1 MDRLSRV
8 ANRMGSDLREGIER
22 LPGLGGIALF
32 VQFADSDD
40 PEKVAFT
47 NGRTVW
53 AGPRYPEYEEAER
66 LFIILHELLHVGLAH
81 PARAREIRLRH
92 ADFDPRIYNVA
103 CFPAGTLLPSNT
115 PIERVAT
122 MHREVDENLVVVRTQ
137 AGEIAATAEHPFK
150 VKRKRRSK
158 PIRLAQSDWVSAED
172 IRVGDYLCVPR
183 LMEKR
188 DDAEITLSKF
198 LHEGVDKLGRRRHG
212 QRVAVKRI
220 PLDADTA
227 WLIGLYTAEGS
238 SAPNVRFTL
247 GAAEIELAAR
257 VKQVARKIGYSAS
270 ESAAGNTL
278 IINLGAIVLGRW
290 LKENCGA
297 RAPEKHIPDVILR
310 HRDPAIRKAFLEGLA
325 QGDAHLTNYK
335 GVRPDYYQLRVS
347 SEALARDVVLLLA
360 QDGKGC
366 STIFASQHARQIRG
380 KDLPQTPVYGVYWR
394 VNPVNTTERT
404 LNGKIIT
411 SYNHRWKA
419 DEEGVWYPVTSISSR
434 RFAGTVYNLTTESH
448 TYIAGS
454 YLVHNCDS
462 IINASLLGVRGLRC
476 PKDAVSLEELLKL
489 LELWPEN
496 KSVGEVVRQWS
507 SEALYYAL
515 MRARDQVLASKTV
528 SAYTCDLEGDGRIPA
543 AGGDEEASA
552 DETLRAW
559 RSRLV
564 MARGALAGVLSRLA
578 KELPEVKTPWERV
591 LRDYLYRL
599 ARRKRSPD
607 PSRPSRRWLALER
620 VMRETEGV
628 ELPFERGVSASKSAR
643 LVVGFDTSASIGD
656 DILAR
661 FVAELS
667 AIITKLD
674 PTVRLVVCDAAVHQ
688 VFDLAGAEAVR
699 FLRGLK
705 LKGGGGTDFRPAIAA
720 AAAWKPDV
728 MIYLTDLEGEAGEPP
743 RFPVLWATPAGGAAT
758 PWGRRIELI

>member
-32 VQFADSDD
+32 VQFADSDE
-40 PEKVAFT
+40 PKKVAFT
-47 NGRTVW
+47 DGRTVW

-81 PARAREIRLRH
+81 PARAREMRLRL
-92 ADFDPRIYNVA
+92 ADFDPRLYNIA
-103 CFPAGTLLPSNT
+103 C
-115 PIERVAT
+115 
-122 MHREVDENLVVVRTQ
+122 
-137 AGEIAATAEHPFK
+137 
-150 VKRKRRSK
+150 
-158 PIRLAQSDWVSAED
+158 
-172 IRVGDYLCVPR
+172 
-183 LMEKR
+183 
-188 DDAEITLSKF
+188 DA
-198 LHEGVDKLGRRRHG
+198 
-212 QRVAVKRI
+212 
-220 PLDADTA
+220 
-227 WLIGLYTAEGS
+227 
-238 SAPNVRFTL
+238 
-247 GAAEIELAAR
+247 
-257 VKQVARKIGYSAS
+257 
-270 ESAAGNTL
+270 
-278 IINLGAIVLGRW
+278 
-290 LKENCGA
+290 
-297 RAPEKHIPDVILR
+297 
-310 HRDPAIRKAFLEGLA
+310 
-325 QGDAHLTNYK
+325 
-335 GVRPDYYQLRVS
+335 
-347 SEALARDVVLLLA
+347 
-360 QDGKGC
+360 
-366 STIFASQHARQIRG
+366 
-380 KDLPQTPVYGVYWR
+380 
-394 VNPVNTTERT
+394 
-404 LNGKIIT
+404 
-411 SYNHRWKA
+411 
-419 DEEGVWYPVTSISSR
+419 
-434 RFAGTVYNLTTESH
+434 
-448 TYIAGS
+448 
-454 YLVHNCDS
+454 

-515 MRARDQVLASKTV
+515 MRAREQVLASKTV

-543 AGGDEEASA
+543 ADGDEEASA

-599 ARRKRSPD
+599 AQRKRSPD

-628 ELPFERGVSASKSAR
+628 ELPFERGVRASKSAR
-643 LVVGFDTSASIGD
+643 LAVGFDTSASIGD

-667 AIITKLD
+667 AIISKLD

-720 AAAWKPDV
+720 AAEWKPDV
-728 MIYLTDLEGEAGEPP
+728 MVYLTDLEGEAGEPP
-743 RFPVLWATPAGGAAT
+743 RFPVLWATPAGGAVT
-758 PWGRRIELI
+758 PWGRRVELI